1 MKRDQKKNNF
11 RKSHLTVSVI
21 LRCENKPVGKCS
33 SLCHI
38 DKEKSLQ
45 GSEVCQVAEVKAP
58 DACFASLLRDASV
71 YKKKKEKEDRSR
83 RGNPAV
89 KAPNN

>member
-1 MKRDQKKNNF
+1 M
-11 RKSHLTVSVI
+11 I

-71 YKKKKEKEDRSR
+71 YKKKKKKKTEA
-83 RGNPAV
+83 GV
-89 KAPNN
+89 GTLL